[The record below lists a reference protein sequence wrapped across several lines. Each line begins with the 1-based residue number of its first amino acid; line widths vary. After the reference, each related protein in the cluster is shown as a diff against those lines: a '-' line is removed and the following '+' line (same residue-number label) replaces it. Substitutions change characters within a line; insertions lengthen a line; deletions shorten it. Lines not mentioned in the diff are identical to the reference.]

1 MHKKGLYLAL
11 VLIFASALGLNA
23 QNAKWITA
31 DDQSCNN
38 PNTWIEFRQE
48 FTLREVRQNTQ
59 AKISADSK
67 YWLWINGEMAV
78 FEGNLKRG
86 PNHDDSYFDIVDLF
100 PYLKKGKNEIKVLLC
115 YFGKGGMSHVD
126 SGRSGFI
133 FDAES
138 IGLVSDRTWKSRRLS
153 SYQTSDG
160 PEPNYRLSESNI
172 KFDARIAGKDKWKS
186 SIELGEWGD
195 APWNNLVQRPIPL
208 WKDYGIKYLD
218 YEESTDE
225 EGNIIL
231 TARLPYNAQFTPVIE
246 LTDKNEGTLVRIETD
261 HSQLSFDTQCLYAEY
276 VTKNGRQSYESLGW
290 INGHKLFIKY
300 PADANIEFHL
310 IGYRETGYD
319 CEFEGKFHSSDNM
332 LNIYRD
338 KAVRTLY
345 VNMRDNYFDC
355 PDRERAQWWG
365 DVTHL
370 IGQSFYQLSPDA
382 NALVRKAIMELVDWQ
397 LEDGTLYAPVPDGI
411 GSGELPAQILAAVG
425 PYGFWHYYMHTG
437 DKNTIEHVYPAVKR
451 YLDLWS
457 LDESGLTAFRQGGW
471 SWGDWGENIDIRML
485 LAAWHYLA
493 LDAAIDMAEV
503 TGNHDDCAEYED
515 MRKSIH
521 KAFNTYWNGYAYRHP
536 SYHGDTDDRVNALAI
551 VSGLA
556 EESKYEA
563 LLDLFKTQEF
573 ASPYME
579 KYVLEALVRSGYG
592 DYALD
597 RFHKRF
603 QMMTEDPEHST
614 LHEGWDPNVMGG
626 GSFNHA
632 WSGGMLNVTAEW
644 ICGVRPVVPGWSE
657 FEICPCPVL
666 EECSIEIPTVKGLVK
681 SSYTDDSE
689 SFKLEFTVP
698 EGTKAKVTLPEQDY
712 ASISLNGK
720 AYESSQ
726 LFEPGTYK
734 IICIKK

>member
-1 MHKKGLYLAL
+1 MKGLQIAL
-11 VLIFASALGLNA
+11 VAILTSFFSLNA

-31 DDQSCNN
+31 DDSLSNE
-38 PNTWIEFRQE
+38 PNTWIEFSQE
-48 FTLREVRQNTQ
+48 FTLNKVKRNVQ

-67 YWLWINGEMAV
+67 YWLWINGEQAV
-78 FEGNLKRG
+78 FEGSLKRG
-86 PNHDDSYFDIVDLF
+86 PNPNDSYYDLVDLS

-126 SGRSGFI
+126 SGKSGLI
-133 FDAES
+133 FDAEA

-153 SYQTSDG
+153 SYQSSDG

-172 KFDARIAGKDKWKS
+172 KFDARLDGEDEWKPS
-186 SIELGEWGD
+186 VELGEWGD
-195 APWNNLVQRPIPL
+195 APWNDLVQRPIPL
-208 WKDYGIKYLD
+208 WKDYGVKYLE
-218 YEESTDE
+218 YERSADE
-225 EGNIIL
+225 EGNIVL
-231 TARLPYNAQFTPVIE
+231 SARLPYNMQFTPVIE
-246 LTDKNEGTLVRIETD
+246 LTDKNEGTLIYIETD
-261 HSQLSFDTQCLYAEY
+261 HTMLSFNAQCLYAEY
-276 VTKNGRQSYESLGW
+276 VSKNGRQRHESLGW

-300 PADANIEFHL
+300 PADAEIEFHS

-332 LNIYRD
+332 LNTYRD

-382 NALVRKAIMELVDWQ
+382 NALVRKAIMELIDWQ
-397 LEDGTLYAPVPDGI
+397 LEDGTLYSPIPDGV
-411 GSGELPAQILAAVG
+411 GNGELPAQILASVG
-425 PYGFWHYYMHTG
+425 PYGIWHYYMHTG
-437 DKNTIEHVYPAVKR
+437 DLETIQHAYPAIKK
-451 YLDLWS
+451 YLDLWT
-457 LDESGLTAFRQGGW
+457 LDETGLTAFRQGGW
-471 SWGDWGENIDIRML
+471 AWGDWGENIDIRML

-493 LDAAIDMAEV
+493 LEAAIDMAEV
-503 TGNHDDCAEYED
+503 TDNKEDCIEYER

-551 VSGLA
+551 VAGLA
-556 EESKYEA
+556 DDSKYDA

-579 KYVLEALVRSGYG
+579 KYVLEALVRSGNG
-592 DYALD
+592 DYALE

-603 QMMTEDPEHST
+603 RIMTEDPEHTT
-614 LHEGWDPNVMGG
+614 LHEGWDPNIMGG

-632 WSGGMLNVTAEW
+632 WSGGMLNVTAEF
-644 ICGVRPVVPGWSE
+644 ICGVSPVVPGWSE
-657 FEICPCPVL
+657 FEICPSPVL
-666 EECSIEIPTVKGLVK
+666 EKCAIEIPTVKGMVK
-681 SSYTDDSE
+681 SSFADTPE
-689 SFKLEFTVP
+689 SFTLEFTVP
-698 EGTKAKVTLPEQDY
+698 EGTKAKVILPEGNY
-712 ASISLNGK
+712 KSITSDNGI
-720 AYESSQ
+720 YNDSQ
-726 LFEPGTYK
+726 LFKPGTYK
-734 IICIKK
+734 IECIKE